1 MAYGASDASRLINIP
16 APIRWIAIGVLL
28 LCLLVSLA
36 VSLSFIGQDDKS
48 DWILLAMS
56 VVQIASSGLVAA
68 LIIFYSER
76 EAGFDALQRKTKLFL
91 AEQLP
96 SVLGEIREE
105 GKDGG
110 RVEVTLLELRDI
122 FGALYEVRSA
132 GVSWKLWLGLNV
144 DRLICIY
151 FVSAGPQDVP
161 RLRETFAYTF
171 GGAEKVGYSWF
182 VEPAIRDGEQV
193 VSMWLAASDANGILN
208 HPDKRLFWAQDVAI
222 MTQSFLRTAHRAG
235 VQPPKS
241 AVPGPL

>member
-1 MAYGASDASRLINIP
+1 MADATRLVNVP
-16 APIRWIAIGVLL
+16 APVRWIAIAVLL
-28 LCLLVSLA
+28 LCLGVSLA

-68 LIIFYSER
+68 LVIFYSER
-76 EAGFDALQRKTKLFL
+76 EARFEALQRKTQLFL
-91 AEQLP
+91 TEQLP
-96 SVLGEIREE
+96 GVLREIREE
-105 GKDGG
+105 GKDGAT
-110 RVEVTLLELRDI
+110 VVVTLLELRDI
-122 FGALYEVRSA
+122 FGALYEVRAS
-132 GVSWKLWLGLNV
+132 GVAWKLWVGLNV

-151 FVSAGPQDVP
+151 FVSAGPDDVA

-182 VEPAIRDGEQV
+182 VEPAKRDGEQV
-193 VSMWLAASDANGILN
+193 VSMWLAVADQEGILT
-208 HPDKRLFWAQDVAI
+208 HADKRLFWAQDIAM

-235 VQPPKS
+235 IQPPKV